1 MKPVKYTKD
10 ETPEQIVAKRAK
22 YVLLYRD
29 KVLECNTLLGL
40 ISAVLSI
47 DNDVTEY
54 YLKEVL

>member
-1 MKPVKYTKD
+1 MKPLQYTPQ

-22 YVLLYRD
+22 YVLLYRGN
-29 KVLECNTLLGL
+29 VLECNTLLGL